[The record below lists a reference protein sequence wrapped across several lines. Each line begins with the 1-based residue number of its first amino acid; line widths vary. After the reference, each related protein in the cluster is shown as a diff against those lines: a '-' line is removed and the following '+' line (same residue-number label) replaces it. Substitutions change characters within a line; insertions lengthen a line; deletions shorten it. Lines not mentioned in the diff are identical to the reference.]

1 MLHETRSS
9 AKWSGTTQRDGVGV
23 GEKERLKMGI
33 YRDLWLIC
41 VIVQQ
46 KPTPYCKAFV
56 TESKTAV
63 LTALQA
69 NKSKTRC

>member
-1 MLHETRSS
+1 MLHKTRSS
-9 AKWSGTTQRDGVGV
+9 ARWSVTTRRDEIGV
-23 GEKERLKMGI
+23 GERERLKMGI
-33 YRDLWLIC
+33 YVDLWLIC

-56 TESKTAV
+56 TESKIAV

-69 NKSKTRC
+69 NKSKTR